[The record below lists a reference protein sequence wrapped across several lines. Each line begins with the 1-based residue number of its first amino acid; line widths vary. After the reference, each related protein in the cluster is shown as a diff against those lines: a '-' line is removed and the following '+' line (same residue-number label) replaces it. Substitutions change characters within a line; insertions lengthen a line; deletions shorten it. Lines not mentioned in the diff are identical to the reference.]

1 MAELTTF
8 ARPYARAAFE
18 YARDAKCLA
27 QWADALSLTAT
38 ICQDPKVIKVLSAPS
53 LTAEGKKALLVKL
66 CGESVDEKFL
76 NFVDVLASN
85 KRLALLSE
93 VAVLFV
99 AYKSEYE
106 KAVDVT
112 VTTAF
117 PLAGD
122 VEARFAIALKEKLER
137 DISLSTEVDE
147 SLLGGAI
154 VRAGDTVIDGS
165 VKGRLAKLAD
175 AMA

>member
-38 ICQDPKVIKVLSAPS
+38 ICLDPMVIKALAAPS
-53 LTAEGKKALLVKL
+53 LTAEGKKAVLVEL
-66 CGESVDEKFL
+66 CGDSVDEKFM

-112 VTTAF
+112 LTTAY
-117 PLAGD
+117 PLTGD
-122 VEARFAIALKEKLER
+122 IEARLAAALKEKLER
-137 DISLSTEVDE
+137 EVSLSTEIDE
-147 SLLGGAI
+147 SLIGGAV

-165 VKGRLAKLAD
+165 LKGRLTKLAD
-175 AMA
+175 VMA